1 MLKLVSKE
9 TVEVTMTGVY
19 RCYKS
24 HFVKMCL
31 ITKRRN
37 FDVKLLYIMTSW
49 KLLYIFEIIEGNH
62 LKLRM
67 YVYVSHDTKHTKV

>member
-1 MLKLVSKE
+1 
-9 TVEVTMTGVY
+9 MTGFY
-19 RCYKS
+19 RSYKS
-24 HFVKMCL
+24 PFVKKCL

-49 KLLYIFEIIEGNH
+49 KFLQTIEIIEGIR

>member
-1 MLKLVSKE
+1 
-9 TVEVTMTGVY
+9 MTGFY
-19 RCYKS
+19 TSYKS
-24 HFVKMCL
+24 HFVKKCL

-37 FDVKLLYIMTSW
+37 FDVKLQYIMASW
-49 KLLYIFEIIEGNH
+49 KFLQTFEIIEGIR